1 MFMASPSSPEIS
13 LGFPAQTLFLA
24 ALGAFVLYL
33 LNRLQERK
41 PFSLFSGLN
50 IEVGAKGKPHVILI
64 DMLISSILGGYIV
77 LALSSPETNLQA
89 LLGGLGLTGIL
100 SPYSQ
105 DMKGSKP

>member
-1 MFMASPSSPEIS
+1 
-13 LGFPAQTLFLA
+13 
-24 ALGAFVLYL
+24 
-33 LNRLQERK
+33 
-41 PFSLFSGLN
+41 
-50 IEVGAKGKPHVILI
+50 
-64 DMLISSILGGYIV
+64 MLISSILGGYVV

>member
-1 MFMASPSSPEIS
+1 MASPSSPEI
-13 LGFPAQTLFLA
+13 LGFPIQTLFLA

-50 IEVGAKGKPHVILI
+50 IEVGAKGKPHIILI
-64 DMLISSILGGYIV
+64 DMLISSILGGYVV